1 MADEKYSKE
10 ATAEAKRRFDDCRQ
24 QKEPIR
30 AYLEEAYWFTAPQ
43 RRRQQTT
50 ESASST
56 RQSPGDE
63 CDIELP
69 VEMASDFA
77 TLVIHSFMSQN
88 ERWARRKLRL
98 AGIKAEGDQIM
109 NAADALDKSDSLI
122 FDEIKASNFYEEIG
136 KGFVP
141 DIGLGTVG
149 LHIDIG
155 KLGGPP
161 VCRAVP
167 IREIEINIGPDGSVD
182 DRFIVRRTRYNRL
195 AAVLPGVELPEK
207 ITAKMKASNNA
218 ECIVKW
224 GWWRLWGRR
233 DAETWQ
239 SAIMVDDCLVEMGSV
254 SGPGSCPF
262 IVGRFGAAPE
272 DAFGWGPT
280 LQCLPG
286 LRYLDELRAQQ
297 IRGIDLTVAPP
308 MRIPDNGFAE
318 GAEFDG
324 FEPGGVYPMRPG
336 SGDDIG
342 AIFDKPDLDPAF
354 FDEERCE
361 RRMKRMHFIDKPEQR
376 GDTPPTLGQWM
387 SEIELGQ
394 RRFGVPGTV
403 FWREFVGPCFQRF
416 VRIMEDKGQ
425 IKRPELGGKSV
436 AVDAVNPAARAQD
449 MQEVS
454 NAARFIEIGANG
466 FPEEF
471 KFGVDGTKTLDNLR
485 RKLGADKIVEMR
497 DPAEVEQAVAQ
508 ISQLTGGQAGG
519 VDQASGAV
527 NPAGILAAAGQ

>member
-1 MADEKYSKE
+1 MADKYDKE
-10 ATAEAKRRFDDCRQ
+10 QTDEAKRRFEDCRA

-56 RQSPGDE
+56 RTSPGDE

-69 VEMASDFA
+69 QELVTDFA
-77 TLVIHSFMSQN
+77 TYVLQSFLNDN
-88 ERWARRKLRL
+88 EQWVRRMLRL
-98 AGIKAEGDQIM
+98 AGIPARGDEVI
-109 NAADALDKSDSLI
+109 AARQELATDDQAI
-122 FDEIKASNFYEEIG
+122 FDEIKASNFYEEVG

-149 LHIDIG
+149 LHIDHG
-155 KLGGPP
+155 PLDGPP

-167 IREIEINIGPDGSVD
+167 IREIEINIGPDGSID

-195 AAVLPGVELPEK
+195 SAVLPGVELPEK
-207 ITAKMKASNNA
+207 IAKKVKDSNRA
-218 ECIVKW
+218 ECLVKW
-224 GWWRLWGRR
+224 GWWRLWDRR

-239 SAIMVDDCLVEMGSV
+239 SVILVDDCLVEMGSV

-286 LRYLDELRAQQ
+286 LRYLDELRAQT

-308 MRIPDNGFAE
+308 TRIPDNGFAE

-336 SGDDIG
+336 SSDDIG
-342 AIFDKPDLDPAF
+342 PIFDKPDLDPAF

-376 GDTPPTLGQWM
+376 GDTPPTAAQWM

-394 RRFGVPGTV
+394 RRFGVPGRV

-416 VRIMEDKGQ
+416 ARIMEDKGQ
-425 IKRPELGGKSV
+425 IKPPLLGGKSV
-436 AVDAVNPAARAQD
+436 AVSAVNPAARAQD
-449 MQEVS
+449 MQEVT
-454 NAARFIEIGANG
+454 NAARVLEIGMNA
-466 FPEEF
+466 FPEEGKAAF
-471 KFGVDGTKTLDNLR
+471 DGTSILRNLNE
-485 RKLGADKIVEMR
+485 KLKNGIIEFR
-497 DPAEVEQAVAQ
+497 DPAEVQQAVEL
-508 ISQLTGGQAGG
+508 ISQLMGGQTGG
-519 VDQASGAV
+519 VDAASGAV